1 MSECLKPRYIDANV
15 ILPMLT
21 HKANTMKD
29 RHGVKLGEPWLLSY
43 DDIKEVIDKIPTAKI
58 NPPTSETERRNIE
71 LVANVFIAIA
81 DQVNAIRD
89 GQEADNDNEGMA
101 K

>member
-1 MSECLKPRYIDANV
+1 M
-15 ILPMLT
+15 
-21 HKANTMKD
+21 
-29 RHGVKLGEPWLLSY
+29 SY

-58 NPPTSETERRNIE
+58 DPPTSKTERRNIE

-89 GQEADNDNEGMA
+89 EMEANNDD
-101 K
+101 

>member
-1 MSECLKPRYIDANV
+1 MKPRYIDANV

-21 HKANTMKD
+21 NKAHTMAD
-29 RHGVKLGEPWLLSY
+29 RHGVNLGEPWLLSY

-58 NPPTSETERRNIE
+58 NPPTSEIERRNIE
-71 LVANVFIAIA
+71 LVASIFIAIA
-81 DQVNAIRD
+81 NQVNTII
-89 GQEADNDNEGMA
+89 EEMESDND